1 MNNKN
6 RLWMTGSMGISAPH
20 STILTPNPADA
31 LTRHTCPCI
40 HSLPQPP
47 PLKKRRLKKVVGTVY
62 TSTTLG
68 TFPGLYIGTFPLSV
82 DRLNFFIFFHWLSG
96 APAVQ

>member
-82 DRLNFFIFFHWLSG
+82 DRWYDTLKIT
-96 APAVQ
+96 